1 MPDGLRPRYLTV
13 HLHNMLCGYLCEAGR
28 TTRFVPGERHV
39 DGVDRRVRR
48 AERGG
53 DCPILVRSE
62 RRRAAD
68 LAHGPPARLTVLQE
82 FGRLIGIVVDRH
94 AGRFHQ
100 DFDHA
105 RRRFG
110 LVPFR
115 LGHGKR
121 IDDKDHDVAHLI
133 ERRLEADQMQRF
145 HQFQG
150 IQHAAHAEV
159 IGHAAIHDME
169 VGSVDAVAK
178 LRLFLD
184 MAGRARGG
192 PGRLAVLDKRLD
204 PVRRLVVAATA
215 VVVQRDWREHHWH
228 GGRGRRRP

>member
-1 MPDGLRPRYLTV
+1 M
-13 HLHNMLCGYLCEAGR
+13 
-28 TTRFVPGERHV
+28 
-39 DGVDRRVRR
+39 
-48 AERGG
+48 
-53 DCPILVRSE
+53 
-62 RRRAAD
+62 
-68 LAHGPPARLTVLQE
+68 
-82 FGRLIGIVVDRH
+82 VDRH

-115 LGHGKR
+115 FGNGKR
-121 IDDKDHDVAHLI
+121 IDDKDDDPAHLI
-133 ERRLEADQMQRF
+133 QRRLEADQVQRF

-192 PGRLAVLDKRLD
+192 PGRIAGMDKRLD
-204 PVRRLVVAATA
+204 PVRRGVVATTA
-215 VVVQRDWREHHWH
+215 VVVQGDRREHHRH
-228 GGRGRRRP
+228 GGRGRRRRDSRTALRSGTQHIEGGLREGQARAGGDIGGRGHDKGPCPRLRSPKVAPLKRTSSYKSAASSSGPIRWTTVKASRPD